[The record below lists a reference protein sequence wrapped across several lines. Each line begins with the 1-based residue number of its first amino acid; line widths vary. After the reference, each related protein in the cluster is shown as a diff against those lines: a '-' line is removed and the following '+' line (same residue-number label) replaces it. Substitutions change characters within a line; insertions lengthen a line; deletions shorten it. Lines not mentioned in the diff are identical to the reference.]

1 MTTDF
6 KDILAELLKNLCNAS
21 VFFISKNILN
31 YIDINE
37 LENEG
42 SNFVEMLDMPYL
54 IDDKGFLV
62 EELDV
67 NYTLE
72 IIKKKG
78 VLMNNIFL
86 LSQFKDNYG
95 SESFNYILDK
105 YGIYIESFLFLSN
118 WLNDNYDEH
127 INCKDKELKRA
138 FNLQPFY
145 FNEHKVEFEKRFN
158 IKTIPVIN
166 SQEIISS
173 SFQNKDFNLSSF
185 NFTNKVLSTK
195 TDSKKLQKNLKKAYL
210 NRLKANT
217 LSNAE
222 NYLLET
228 VFNVKTYS

>member
-1 MTTDF
+1 MAINFD
-6 KDILAELLKNLCNAS
+6 KILRDLLENLCNAS

-31 YIDINE
+31 YIDIKE

-42 SNFVEMLDMPYL
+42 DNFLNMLNKPYL

-67 NYTLE
+67 NYGLE
-72 IIKKKG
+72 IMKKKG

-86 LSQFKDNYG
+86 LSQLKDNYG
-95 SESFNYILDK
+95 SVSFNYILDK
-105 YGIYIESFLFLSN
+105 YGIYLESFLFLSN
-118 WLNDNYDEH
+118 WLNDNYNEH
-127 INCKDKELKRA
+127 INYKDKKLKRA

-145 FNEHKVEFEKRFN
+145 FNEHKIEFEKQFN

-185 NFTNKVLSTK
+185 NFTNKVISTK

-217 LSNAE
+217 LLNAE

-228 VFNVKTYS
+228 VFNVKTDI